1 MDMTETTTAARVRVT
16 LVRSTIGFDKRQAAV
31 VRGMGLRRIGHTV
44 ELQDVPSIRGM
55 IRKVQHLVR
64 VSEVEDCHR

>member
-1 MDMTETTTAARVRVT
+1 MTETTTAARVRVT

-64 VSEVEDCHR
+64 VSEVED

>member
-55 IRKVQHLVR
+55 IRKVQHMVR
-64 VSEVEDCHR
+64 VSEVED

>member
-55 IRKVQHLVR
+55 IRKVQQLVR
-64 VSEVEDCHR
+64 VREVED

>member
-1 MDMTETTTAARVRVT
+1 MDMTETTTAARGRVT

-55 IRKVQHLVR
+55 IRKGQHLVR
-64 VSEVEDCHR
+64 GSEVED

>member
-64 VSEVEDCHR
+64 VSEVED